1 MSKEELIQELTNINS
16 SFVNDINAKLT
27 DLSDRFNEFTSKYGK
42 VYSELQQCKS
52 YSSHLLT
59 KIFQLER
66 NAVTNSQYSRR
77 EAIELNPVPAK
88 IHEDVLEDSIC
99 KALSLTGV
107 NVVSEDLQAC
117 HRMKRS
123 DRVIVKFKCRKQK
136 QSLIYKRKNLGTK
149 PQELTNL
156 KFSGRL
162 FVSESISHENQQLA
176 YKCRQLKSARK
187 IHSTW
192 FFNNVIN
199 IKLTEHGKIH
209 KIFHVT
215 DIENLLG
222 IDNFEEYINNA
233 SF

>member
-1 MSKEELIQELTNINS
+1 MSKYDN
-16 SFVNDINAKLT
+16 VN
-27 DLSDRFNEFTSKYGK
+27 
-42 VYSELQQCKS
+42 SELQQSKKFN
-52 YSSHLLT
+52 SHLL
-59 KIFQLER
+59 IRIIIQLER

-77 EAIELNPVPAK
+77 ETIELNPVPAD
-88 IHEDVLEDSIC
+88 ITEDVLEENIC

-107 NVVSEDLQAC
+107 NVVPNDLHAC
-117 HRMKRS
+117 HRMKRT

-136 QSLIYKRKNLGTK
+136 NSVMYKRKNLGNK
-149 PQELTNL
+149 SQELSNL

-162 FVSESISHENQQLA
+162 FVSESMSHENQQLA

-192 FFNNVIN
+192 FFNNVVN
-199 IKLTEHGKIH
+199 LKLTEHGRIY

-215 DIENLLG
+215 DIENLLETH
-222 IDNFEEYINNA
+222 NLEEYINNV